1 MELGRLEKINDLRTV
16 WRHEALD
23 FTRWL
28 AQEENIAILNE
39 ELEMNIK
46 VIQTEANVGRYNVDI
61 LAKDED
67 NEKTIIIENQL
78 DKTDHDHLGKLIVYA
93 SGLDAEV
100 SIWIVKD
107 VREEHK
113 QAVQWLNE
121 HGDEHINI
129 FLIQVELWRIGT
141 SNIAPK
147 FQVIC
152 MPNNWAKEVKK
163 SVTSELSNARIIQL
177 KFWEDFTDY
186 CRNSNVSFS
195 IQKALPQLWYTVRIG
210 ISDAKINLTY
220 SVQNQ
225 IIACEFYIED
235 NKNIFYHLKNFQ
247 TEINNEISEKLT
259 WHELKD
265 NKLSKIRLEADLIV
279 QEDGTNWKEA
289 IIWLKENTE
298 LFKLVF
304 LKYINKN
311 NS

>member
-1 MELGRLEKINDLRTV
+1 
-16 WRHEALD
+16 
-23 FTRWL
+23 
-28 AQEENIAILNE
+28 
-39 ELEMNIK
+39 MNIK

-186 CRNSNVSFS
+186 CRN
-195 IQKALPQLWYTVRIG
+195 
-210 ISDAKINLTY
+210 
-220 SVQNQ
+220 
-225 IIACEFYIED
+225 
-235 NKNIFYHLKNFQ
+235 
-247 TEINNEISEKLT
+247 
-259 WHELKD
+259 
-265 NKLSKIRLEADLIV
+265 
-279 QEDGTNWKEA
+279 
-289 IIWLKENTE
+289 
-298 LFKLVF
+298 
-304 LKYINKN
+304 
-311 NS
+311 